1 MNDHPD
7 ALIVFS
13 QICKFKEVDGIM
25 KTYGVLPTEKDAAI
39 LNSTNKLQLLHLY
52 SRNYLPIPSCF
63 VRATIFEKYR
73 YSENYM
79 FEDWPFMIKILQNGI
94 HLHFFERE
102 TVMYRL
108 GNSQSY
114 RETELVNIKF
124 QIEKRKFFYNEIC
137 RDLYNNYPKI
147 FRQRMIL
154 FFIEVS
160 SKE

>member
-1 MNDHPD
+1 
-7 ALIVFS
+7 
-13 QICKFKEVDGIM
+13 
-25 KTYGVLPTEKDAAI
+25 
-39 LNSTNKLQLLHLY
+39 
-52 SRNYLPIPSCF
+52 
-63 VRATIFEKYR
+63 
-73 YSENYM
+73 M

-147 FRQRMIL
+147 FKQRMIL
-154 FFIEVS
+154 FFIEDIEILLLRNKKNIFSRIIIRILTLLFKKDISNSVPDQYAF
-160 SKE
+160 